1 MGFRIRTTQT
11 LTLSATRPNSG
22 DVAVNVGTKPIV
34 LLVLLAAAGAHGVS
48 RRTVRDIL
56 WEGFSDANASNSL
69 RQSIFRLRRALGAD
83 AIGDV
88 GGRLIL
94 QTPIR
99 VDLLDAEHLLG
110 QGRVAEALE
119 ALGGPIGPTLDVAGP
134 ALQGWI
140 RELRARVEHRL
151 LDALTQGWAD
161 AARSPAPNLFS
172 PTLAKAGQVL
182 GDAPQLLWLQLEV
195 AATLADVGAFEQVA
209 QRLSVLGERGAADST
224 PLDIARRTAQWRA
237 RLQTRRTEGASTHA
251 QPIHAHALHAL
262 EAAWQDALAGRSSL
276 ACLIG
281 DAGTGRSWLLRGLA
295 RRCLAGGGRV
305 VALVAL
311 DSASGITSA
320 CLRDLTVALQGHR
333 GAAGV
338 HPDFAETIDRLLEGV
353 LSPPGDAIPAVHD
366 LLTAVAVEG
375 PLLVSLDDAHHYD
388 ARVLARLLRR
398 LREVPIPGLLVVPV
412 LPTAAGVEESARIE
426 IGRTDQAG
434 IRTLLG
440 AMARLPRA
448 DWVSPLIDAV
458 HRASDGT
465 PARAA
470 RLVVRLH
477 ETGHLRVVDDR
488 WHLASAL
495 EEALSALRLT
505 AA

>member
-1 MGFRIRTTQT
+1 M
-11 LTLSATRPNSG
+11 
-22 DVAVNVGTKPIV
+22 
-34 LLVLLAAAGAHGVS
+34 
-48 RRTVRDIL
+48 
-56 WEGFSDANASNSL
+56 
-69 RQSIFRLRRALGAD
+69 
-83 AIGDV
+83 
-88 GGRLIL
+88 
-94 QTPIR
+94 
-99 VDLLDAEHLLG
+99 
-110 QGRVAEALE
+110 
-119 ALGGPIGPTLDVAGP
+119 
-134 ALQGWI
+134 
-140 RELRARVEHRL
+140 
-151 LDALTQGWAD
+151 
-161 AARSPAPNLFS
+161 
-172 PTLAKAGQVL
+172 
-182 GDAPQLLWLQLEV
+182 
-195 AATLADVGAFEQVA
+195 
-209 QRLSVLGERGAADST
+209 
-224 PLDIARRTAQWRA
+224 
-237 RLQTRRTEGASTHA
+237 
-251 QPIHAHALHAL
+251 
-262 EAAWQDALAGRSSL
+262 
-276 ACLIG
+276 
-281 DAGTGRSWLLRGLA
+281 
-295 RRCLAGGGRV
+295 
-305 VALVAL
+305 
-311 DSASGITSA
+311 
-320 CLRDLTVALQGHR
+320 
-333 GAAGV
+333 

-448 DWVSPLIDAV
+448 EWVSPLIDAV

>member
-1 MGFRIRTTQT
+1 VEFRIRTTPT
-11 LTLSATRPNSG
+11 LTLSATGPDRG
-22 DVAVNVGTKPIV
+22 DVAVNVGTKPTV
-34 LLVLLAAAGAHGVS
+34 LLVLLAAAGSHGVS
-48 RRTVRDIL
+48 RRTVRDTL

-69 RQSIFRLRRALGAD
+69 RQAIFRLRRALGAN
-83 AIGDV
+83 AIVDL

-94 QTPIR
+94 RTSIR

-110 QGRVAEALE
+110 KGRVAEALE
-119 ALGGPIGPTLDVAGP
+119 ELGGPIGLTLDVAGP

-140 RELRARVEHRL
+140 RELRARIEHRL
-151 LDALTQGWAD
+151 LDALARGWAD
-161 AARSPAPNLFS
+161 AARSPAPSLFS
-172 PTLAKAGQVL
+172 ATLVRAGQVL

-195 AATLADVGAFEQVA
+195 AATLTDVGAFEQVA
-209 QRLSVLGERGAADST
+209 QRLAFGGERVTAGSA
-224 PLDIARRTAQWRA
+224 PLDVERRTAQWRT
-237 RLQTRRTEGASTHA
+237 RLQTRRTEGAGAHA

-276 ACLIG
+276 ACLVG
-281 DAGTGRSWLLRGLA
+281 EAGTGRSWLLRELA

-305 VALVAL
+305 ISLVAR
-311 DSASGITSA
+311 DSSGGIASA

-338 HPDFAETIDRLLEGV
+338 HPGFAETIDRLHEGV
-353 LSPPGDAIPAVHD
+353 ISPPSDAIPAVHD

-375 PLLVSLDDAHHYD
+375 PVLVSLDDAHHYD

-398 LREVPIPGLLVVPV
+398 LREVPVPGLLVVPV
-412 LPTAAGVEESARIE
+412 LPIAVGVEESPRIE
-426 IGRTDQAG
+426 IGRTDQTG

-448 DWVSPLIDAV
+448 EWVPPLVDAL
-458 HRASDGT
+458 HRASEGT

-470 RLVVRLH
+470 RLMVRLH

-495 EEALSALRLT
+495 EEALSALRAT

>member
-1 MGFRIRTTQT
+1 MGFQIRTAPT
-11 LTLSATRPNSG
+11 LTLSATLADG
-22 DVAVNVGTKPIV
+22 GEVAVNVGTKPTV
-34 LLVLLAAAGAHGVS
+34 LLVLLAAAGAHGIS
-48 RRTVRDIL
+48 RRTVRDTL

-83 AIGDV
+83 AVVDV

-94 QTPIR
+94 RAPIR

-110 QGRVAEALE
+110 HGRVAEALE
-119 ALGGPIGPTLDVAGP
+119 QLGGPTGLTLDVAGP

-140 RELRARVEHRL
+140 RELRARIERRL
-151 LDALTQGWAD
+151 LDAVAQGWAD
-161 AARSPAPNLFS
+161 AARSPAPSLFS

-182 GDAPQLLWLQLEV
+182 GDAPPLLWLQLEV
-195 AATLADVGAFEQVA
+195 AATLHDVAAFEQTA
-209 QRLSVLGERGAADST
+209 HRLTLLGERMTAGGT
-224 PLDIARRTAQWRA
+224 PLDVARRTAEWRT
-237 RLQTRRTEGASTHA
+237 RLQTRSSDGAGTHA
-251 QPIHAHALHAL
+251 QPIHAHALRAL
-262 EAAWQDALAGRSSL
+262 DAAWQSALAGHSSV

-281 DAGTGRSWLLRGLA
+281 ETGTGRSWLLRELA
-295 RRCLAGGGRV
+295 RRCLAAGARV
-305 VALVAL
+305 VALDAL
-311 DSASGITSA
+311 TSSGGIASA

-338 HPDFAETIDRLLEGV
+338 NPGFAKTIERLREGV

-366 LLTAVAVEG
+366 LLAAVAVEG

-388 ARVLARLLRR
+388 ARVLVRLLRR
-398 LREVPIPGLLVVPV
+398 LREAPAPGLLVVPV
-412 LPTAAGVEESARIE
+412 LPTAAGVEESPRIE
-426 IGRTDQAG
+426 IGRTDQTG

-448 DWVSPLIDAV
+448 EWVPSLVDAV
-458 HRASDGT
+458 HGASNGT

-470 RLVVRLH
+470 RLMLRLH

-488 WHLASAL
+488 WHLATAL
-495 EEALSALRLT
+495 EEALSALRVT